1 MAALYPLSIQ
11 PFKLRINFEGD
22 RVLEQAAQRDGG
34 IFFSVDT
41 QAHLDTFLCNPL

>member
-34 IFFSVDT
+34 IFSVDT
-41 QAHLDTFLCNPL
+41 QAHLDIFLCNPL